1 MVITGICTD
10 SLGNLRYLPPDSKS
24 GAYVLVAG
32 DAGKAIYISTG
43 GVTVNQNIIPAGGM
57 VTIINNSGSSQT
69 ITQGS
74 SVNLYNTADGST
86 GNKTLTTR
94 GTATLWS
101 FDGTAIYITG
111 NI

>member
-1 MVITGICTD
+1 
-10 SLGNLRYLPPDSKS
+10 
-24 GAYVLVAG
+24 
-32 DAGKAIYISTG
+32 
-43 GVTVNQNIIPAGGM
+43 M

-86 GNKTLTTR
+86 GYKTLTTR